1 MTKTFIQSWL
11 SIKFFTCHL
20 ATFTLIVIGS
30 HDFIYWLTG
39 KHYLKYRNLTI
50 FLWLILPELCFYYFQ
65 QLVPALQR
73 WLTLNLS
80 LYCHPSTANVSLH
93 WRPYHLYSE
102 TDHVILSF
110 SSCAFFSSFFASFE
124 RTYISSF
131 LSSVPQAALN
141 SYDSLSL
148 TYETNPELYVA
159 TVFSI
164 LSNHR
169 NPTFL
174 CKYN

>member
-39 KHYLKYRNLTI
+39 KHHLKYRNLTI

-110 SSCAFFSSFFASFE
+110 SSCAFFHP
-124 RTYISSF
+124 F
-131 LSSVPQAALN
+131 LL
-141 SYDSLSL
+141 
-148 TYETNPELYVA
+148 
-159 TVFSI
+159 
-164 LSNHR
+164 LSNVLTSLPSSHPFPKLLLTVMIHCHLHMKQIQ
-169 NPTFL
+169 NFTSQLYFQ
-174 CKYN
+174 Y